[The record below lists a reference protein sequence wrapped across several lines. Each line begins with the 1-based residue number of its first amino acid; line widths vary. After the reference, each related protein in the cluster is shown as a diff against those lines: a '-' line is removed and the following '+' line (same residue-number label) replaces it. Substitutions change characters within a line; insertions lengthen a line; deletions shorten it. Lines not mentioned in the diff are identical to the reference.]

1 MARIRFLLFIAV
13 AAIAGAVLGR
23 VAAEVRRQQEAGEPV
38 DVSLNTVKIRV
49 QDLVPGLVAA
59 ARVRDT
65 PWSWLHI
72 PSWLAAF
79 GVNFGVGAVGGDLSR
94 IREMAER
101 AAFGFAGLEFPSDD
115 DDDADVEVA
124 SVYSVVTDADAPAH
138 TPPYTPTASAPP
150 EAPASST
157 PATPPASTSSYA
169 PPAATSG
176 GGPVT
181 WTAPAPERREDAP
194 SGFTAFND

>member
-1 MARIRFLLFIAV
+1 MGRIRFLLFIAV

-23 VAAEVRRQQEAGEPV
+23 IAAEVRRQEEAGEPF
-38 DVSLNTVKIRV
+38 DISLRTVTIRV
-49 QDLVPGLVAA
+49 QDVVPGLVAA

-79 GVNFGVGAVGGDLSR
+79 GVNLGVGAVGGDLSR

-101 AAFGFAGLEFPSDD
+101 AAFGFAGIEIPRDEDD
-115 DDDADVEVA
+115 DLAADVEVA
-124 SVYSVVTDADAPAH
+124 SAYSVVNDEPV
-138 TPPYTPTASAPP
+138 ASAPP
-150 EAPASST
+150 APAAPT
-157 PATPPASTSSYA
+157 T
-169 PPAATSG
+169 PPAATSYTSTNG
-176 GGPVT
+176 GGSVT

-194 SGFTAFND
+194 TGFTAFND

>member
-1 MARIRFLLFIAV
+1 MARIRFLLFIA
-13 AAIAGAVLGR
+13 AGAIAGALAGR
-23 VAAEVRRQQEAGEPV
+23 VAADLRRRQEAGEPLE
-38 DVSLNTVKIRV
+38 VSLDSVKIRV

-101 AAFGFAGLEFPSDD
+101 AAFGFAGLEFPEDD
-115 DDDADVEVA
+115 EDEAPVEVRP
-124 SVYSVVTDADAPAH
+124 VYATVADEP
-138 TPPYTPTASAPP
+138 TPPPT
-150 EAPASST
+150 PASST
-157 PATPPASTSSYA
+157 TPTPP
-169 PPAATSG
+169 PSG
-176 GGPVT
+176 AGSFT
-181 WTAPAPERREDAP
+181 WTAPAPDRREDAP
-194 SGFTAFND
+194 TGFTAFSD

>member
-1 MARIRFLLFIAV
+1 MGRIRFLLVIAV

-23 VAAEVRRQQEAGEPV
+23 IAAEVRRQEEEGEPF
-38 DVSLNTVKIRV
+38 DISLRTVKIRV
-49 QDLVPGLVAA
+49 QDVVPGLVAA

-79 GVNFGVGAVGGDLSR
+79 GVNLGVGAVGGDLSR

-101 AAFGFAGLEFPSDD
+101 AAFGFAGIEIPRDEDD
-115 DDDADVEVA
+115 DLNADVEVA
-124 SVYSVVTDADAPAH
+124 SVYSVVTDEPAAW
-138 TPPYTPTASAPP
+138 TPPAPSAPP
-150 EAPASST
+150 EPTTPPT
-157 PATPPASTSSYA
+157 PATPPPSTSY
-169 PPAATSG
+169 TSTNG
-176 GGPVT
+176 SGSVT

>member
-1 MARIRFLLFIAV
+1 MRRIRFLLFIAV
-13 AAIAGAVLGR
+13 AAIAGAVAGR
-23 VAAEVRRQQEAGEPV
+23 IAAEVRRQQEAGEPIDISLS
-38 DVSLNTVKIRV
+38 DVKFRA
-49 QDLVPGLVAA
+49 QDVVPGLVAA

-101 AAFGFAGLEFPSDD
+101 AAFSFAGIELPHDEDD
-115 DDDADVEVA
+115 DDGDVEVA
-124 SVYSVVTDADAPAH
+124 AVYSVVTDAPAPARPAGVPAASNPAPAAPASPP
-138 TPPYTPTASAPP
+138 PPYT
-150 EAPASST
+150 ST
-157 PATPPASTSSYA
+157 N
-169 PPAATSG
+169 G
-176 GGPVT
+176 GGSVT

-194 SGFTAFND
+194 TGFTAFND